1 MRGSSA
7 PRFFLRLLA
16 RIFIPKLILPEYL
29 QEFFSAHLFRVSPDT
44 PQHPKQ
50 PRTLAVLRRGH
61 VLEIIGTAIAPV
73 TVNVVDFI
81 ALRTFTYPRERNE
94 RVAVHAVE
102 MPHNGVL
109 GAADAIGRAPTLAA
123 DGRERRLHLM
133 HDASLVGNR
142 HVVYAVELA
151 RPTAIERFVGGTSSD
166 DRAVHESELI
176 RIHKTAL
183 PLLESANVATHWEK
197 RC

>member
-1 MRGSSA
+1 M
-7 PRFFLRLLA
+7 
-16 RIFIPKLILPEYL
+16 
-29 QEFFSAHLFRVSPDT
+29 
-44 PQHPKQ
+44 
-50 PRTLAVLRRGH
+50 VLRRGDI
-61 VLEIIGTAIAPV
+61 LEIIGTAIAPV

-109 GAADAIGRAPTLAA
+109 GAADAVRRTPSFSS
-123 DGRERRLHLM
+123 DGRERGLHLV

-151 RPTAIERFVGGTSSD
+151 RPTAIERFVGGASSD
-166 DRAVHESELI
+166 DRAVRQS
-176 RIHKTAL
+176 
-183 PLLESANVATHWEK
+183 
-197 RC
+197 

>member
-1 MRGSSA
+1 MIYLVPNGFPVSVTDRFGS
-7 PRFFLRLLA
+7 R
-16 RIFIPKLILPEYL
+16 
-29 QEFFSAHLFRVSPDT
+29 
-44 PQHPKQ
+44 
-50 PRTLAVLRRGH
+50 
-61 VLEIIGTAIAPV
+61 
-73 TVNVVDFI
+73 
-81 ALRTFTYPRERNE
+81 TYPRERNE

-109 GAADAIGRAPTLAA
+109 GAADAVGRAPSLAA
-123 DGRERRLHLM
+123 DGRERRLHLV

-151 RPTAIERFVGGTSSD
+151 RLTAIERFVGGASSD

-197 RC
+197 RCEITAFCKNKGGHWYLYSQSPPH